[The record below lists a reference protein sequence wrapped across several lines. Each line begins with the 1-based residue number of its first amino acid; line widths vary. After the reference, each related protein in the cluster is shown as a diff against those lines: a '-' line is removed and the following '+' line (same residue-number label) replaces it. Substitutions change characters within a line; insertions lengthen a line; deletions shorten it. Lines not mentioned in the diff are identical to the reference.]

1 MDTKFRVTPAQLAMT
16 LTVPAASKTL
26 ILDASLQRS
35 QSCQTYPEC
44 LLATF
49 CVVSNFMLVRIQI
62 DNLQGFQSLKKEHL
76 TQPLFPLFLGGG
88 AVLDWQGRGGGRSTP
103 RHPNEDKEERRVS
116 LEHNIG
122 QQGFGSAQGWD
133 WP

>member
-1 MDTKFRVTPAQLAMT
+1 MDTKFSATPAQLAMT

-49 CVVSNFMLVRIQI
+49 CVVSNFILVRIQI
-62 DNLQGFQSLKKEHL
+62 DNLQAFQSLKKEHL
-76 TQPLFPLFLGGG
+76 TQPLFPLLLGGG
-88 AVLDWQGRGGGRSTP
+88 AALDWQGRNGGRSTP
-103 RHPNEDKEERRVS
+103 PHPKEDKEER
-116 LEHNIG
+116 
-122 QQGFGSAQGWD
+122 
-133 WP
+133 